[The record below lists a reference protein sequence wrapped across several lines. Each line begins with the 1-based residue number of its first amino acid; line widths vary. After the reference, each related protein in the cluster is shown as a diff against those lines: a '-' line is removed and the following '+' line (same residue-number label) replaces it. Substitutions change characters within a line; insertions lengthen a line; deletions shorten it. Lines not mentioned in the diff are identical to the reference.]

1 MENTGDN
8 IQSGNAGWSFGG
20 KTSEHFN
27 RHVQRS
33 VPLYKEGHELT
44 LKLSDYFLNDGSIC
58 YELGCSTG
66 TLLAGLARRSAGQKE
81 VRFIGIDIENDM
93 IHRCREQYKDL
104 LSIEWQTQDIL
115 DVAFEKTDMIIAYYT
130 VQFVKPKHR
139 QVIIDRIYEALN
151 WGGAFILFEK
161 VRAPD
166 ARFQDIMTALY
177 AEYKLDKGYTAEEML
192 AKSRSLKGVL
202 EPFSTQG
209 NLDLL
214 QRAGFVDVMTIMK
227 YVSFEGFL
235 AIK

>member
-8 IQSGNAGWSFGG
+8 IQSRNANWSFGG
-20 KTSEHFN
+20 ETSEHFD

-33 VPLYKEGHELT
+33 VPLYREGHELT
-44 LKLSDYFLNDGSIC
+44 LKLSDFFLGGGSIC

-66 TLLAGLARRSAGQKE
+66 TLLGGLAQRSAGKK

-93 IHRCREQYKDL
+93 IRLCREKFKDL
-104 LSIEWQTQDIL
+104 PSIEWQTQDIL
-115 DVAFEKTDMIIAYYT
+115 DVEFEKADMIIAYYT
-130 VQFVKPKHR
+130 IQFVKPKHR
-139 QVIIDRIYEALN
+139 QLLIDRIYDALN
-151 WGGAFILFEK
+151 WGGAFVLFEK

-166 ARFQDIMTALY
+166 ARFQDITTALY
-177 AEYKLDKGYTAEEML
+177 SEYKLDEGYTAEEML

-202 EPFSTQG
+202 EPFSSQG

-214 QRAGFVDVMTIMK
+214 QRAGFVDVMSIMK
-227 YVSFEGFL
+227 FVCFEGFL